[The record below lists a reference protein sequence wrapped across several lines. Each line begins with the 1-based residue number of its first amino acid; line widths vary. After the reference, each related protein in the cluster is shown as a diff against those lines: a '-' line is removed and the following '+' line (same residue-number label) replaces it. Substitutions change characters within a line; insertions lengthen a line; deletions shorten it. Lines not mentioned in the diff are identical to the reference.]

1 MKRKN
6 PDKEISELYYHLYVD
21 CIKYKSEKKTK
32 EINCQ
37 QYYEEFEKFA
47 KTTDFLDIR
56 KMTVNP
62 SKLIN
67 NFNLLS
73 NFNFK
78 IQVNF
83 KKNEKFR

>member
-37 QYYEEFEKFA
+37 QYYKEFEKFA
-47 KTTDFLDIR
+47 IKYIDSIET
-56 KMTVNP
+56 
-62 SKLIN
+62 
-67 NFNLLS
+67 
-73 NFNFK
+73 
-78 IQVNF
+78 
-83 KKNEKFR
+83 KN